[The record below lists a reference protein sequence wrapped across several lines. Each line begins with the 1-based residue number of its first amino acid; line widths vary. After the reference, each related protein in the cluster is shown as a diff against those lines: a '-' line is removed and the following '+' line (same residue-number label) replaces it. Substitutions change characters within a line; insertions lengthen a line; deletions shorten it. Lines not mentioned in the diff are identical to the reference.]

1 MKQLFSR
8 IAKLTELLVDFG
20 RLCQLSFSVLYIW
33 SAHFTDPASSR
44 LRLAPLK
51 LRPYGAIQMCI
62 LLLLLFSLYR
72 LQNATARLIYR
83 FAGVRSTYR
92 FYFFT
97 FYCFCVRW
105 QMTVLKFCRLSWYSA
120 SRGFSATAE
129 LLVQYILAVCH
140 LVFLITREFDFLI
153 EILTADVF
161 IASACVNLPNFVPI
175 GPTVDEI
182 MAIIWLFKM
191 AAVGHLGF
199 VVCVFGPPTKSIWL
213 DTCFTYIN
221 LISYTH
227 NLYHILCFSVA
238 SVAER

>member
-1 MKQLFSR
+1 MVCPFH
-8 IAKLTELLVDFG
+8 
-20 RLCQLSFSVLYIW
+20 W
-33 SAHFTDPASSR
+33 S
-44 LRLAPLK
+44 
-51 LRPYGAIQMCI
+51 GV
-62 LLLLLFSLYR
+62 FSLYR
-72 LQNATARLIYR
+72 LQNATARLISVCR
-83 FAGVRSTYR
+83 RSEHVSLLF
-92 FYFFT
+92 FYFLLFL
-97 FYCFCVRW
+97 C
-105 QMTVLKFCRLSWYSA
+105 QMTDDCFKILPFVVIQRVARVFSDSWATCSIYTGRLPSCIFNNS
-120 SRGFSATAE
+120 
-129 LLVQYILAVCH
+129 
-140 LVFLITREFDFLI
+140 EFDFLI